1 MGSGGGS
8 SSSRRRRLLFYCRG
22 RRYVLYYTLSLWGW
36 AGPSPWINSQLHSTR
51 FICRLV
57 IFMMSRIRKW
67 DKIRVGER
75 TAHTCASGSV
85 SASTR
90 PLQMSRWPSLRG
102 FPIQI
107 RDISCFASATVAE
120 EGRDTVKEME
130 YWGRSTWRRRDM
142 GKSRKCAIRG
152 IREAGGRTRSL

>member
-1 MGSGGGS
+1 MSSGSGS
-8 SSSRRRRLLFYCRG
+8 SSSRRRLFYSRW
-22 RRYVLYYTLSLWGW
+22 RWDVSYYTRSLWGW
-36 AGPSPWINSQLHSTR
+36 TGPSPWINSQLHSTR
-51 FICRLV
+51 FICRLM
-57 IFMMSRIRKW
+57 IFMMSGIPKQSRS
-67 DKIRVGER
+67 RVEER

-90 PLQMSRWPSLRG
+90 PLHMSRWPSLRG

-120 EGRDTVKEME
+120 EGRVTVKEME

-152 IREAGGRTRSL
+152 IREAGVGDTVSLR